1 MSTQS
6 FVTYVTLYILRLQ
19 KAGRTTLLAIGLW
32 FIHSIFID
40 AEGRACSGNGPRCD
54 MCHVG
59 MIHTIT
65 CFMTNVVVVV
75 EAIEFMLR

>member
-40 AEGRACSGNGPRCD
+40 AEGRACAVTDQDVICVMS
-54 MCHVG
+54 
-59 MIHTIT
+59 
-65 CFMTNVVVVV
+65 
-75 EAIEFMLR
+75 A